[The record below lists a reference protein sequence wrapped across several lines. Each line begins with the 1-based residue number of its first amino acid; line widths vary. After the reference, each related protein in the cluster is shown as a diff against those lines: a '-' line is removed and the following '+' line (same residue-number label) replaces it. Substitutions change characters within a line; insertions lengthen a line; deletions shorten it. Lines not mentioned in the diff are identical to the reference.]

1 MSMKGQNRTSST
13 EESYTYTN
21 FWGIDGYKNTV
32 KRLEDGAALCDEFT
46 KMVHE
51 RADIEMKYTLKLRD
65 WSKRWNE
72 KINGRISEY
81 GSMLEVFK
89 ATLRE
94 AEDMAEI
101 HVERHNRLKAD
112 LCESIKQWKNQ
123 HYHKSVLKWKEVK
136 ECETGFSKIYEPWAR
151 RYNKMDKSKKNFH
164 RAAKASE
171 HASLVA
177 SNADKDGSM
186 PEKVKKLQDQ
196 DAKLKL
202 ELEEARK
209 KYERRLSEMN
219 ANNDT
224 YAEELEAEFQK
235 WERFEQVRLSFFKDA
250 LQRYHNVVDMSE
262 SERLT
267 NIYKG
272 LLLKV
277 DGSDATK
284 DLKWWSSQYGPGMPK
299 KWPEFEEYDPSGTS
313 TAKSHPTTDVAVDH
327 DNDSVDGGAQL
338 QRETTGASLNPFDN
352 DDDED
357 FVEDENTEVEAPKV
371 NGDILDNGIPENA
384 DDVTGVPV
392 RAKYNYDASEDDELS
407 FQVGDIITQLSGE
420 DGQGWCKGRLNG
432 VEGLF
437 PAKWVEAV

>member
-1 MSMKGQNRTSST
+1 
-13 EESYTYTN
+13 
-21 FWGIDGYKNTV
+21 
-32 KRLEDGAALCDEFT
+32 
-46 KMVHE
+46 MVHE

-72 KINGRISEY
+72 INAGYQMEESALPQICF
-81 GSMLEVFK
+81 EVEGGQRVTP
-89 ATLRE
+89 A
-94 AEDMAEI
+94 
-101 HVERHNRLKAD
+101 
-112 LCESIKQWKNQ
+112 
-123 HYHKSVLKWKEVK
+123 
-136 ECETGFSKIYEPWAR
+136 
-151 RYNKMDKSKKNFH
+151 
-164 RAAKASE
+164 
-171 HASLVA
+171 
-177 SNADKDGSM
+177 
-186 PEKVKKLQDQ
+186 
-196 DAKLKL
+196 
-202 ELEEARK
+202 
-209 KYERRLSEMN
+209 
-219 ANNDT
+219 
-224 YAEELEAEFQK
+224 
-235 WERFEQVRLSFFKDA
+235 
-250 LQRYHNVVDMSE
+250 RYHNVVDMSE

-299 KWPEFEEYDPSGTS
+299 KWPEFEDPDVWDISSNQHKSKPSMIRRLSLRRRNSKQRYRTSVTVTTPAQPENTRASDSDSYNPFMSASTEPGNDEDNNVTYDHPRSSYYMTPSNGMQEGFPHDEHYRSPNIVDSYNDAWNRNTTFSPTNREQTAHSAYQQPSGNDYYNQTSWEYDPSGTS